1 MKKFSCPTVV
11 TERHASLVDL
21 NCCISSP
28 IGIVENKLARLEGV
42 SMLQR
47 FVAKVGTAN
56 YMVLNAIAH
65 VNVVL
70 IVLMP
75 TQVRRHIVLHQIWK
89 DIGLQLLGWAMLRRG
104 IHRVMASNNEI
115 IC

>member
-1 MKKFSCPTVV
+1 MKKFSCPTIV
-11 TERHASLVDL
+11 TDGHAILVDL
-21 NCCISSP
+21 NCCISTP
-28 IGIVENKLARLEGV
+28 IGIVENKLAWLEGV
-42 SMLQR
+42 SVFHR
-47 FVAKVGTAN
+47 PVANVRAAN
-56 YMVLNAIAH
+56 NMVLNAITH

-75 TQVRRHIVLHQIWK
+75 TQVRRHVVLPQIWK

-104 IHRVMASNNEI
+104 IHRVMASDNEI